1 MTVVAGSHV
10 KRKRRS
16 VEEKRRI
23 VEETLK
29 PGASVARVA
38 QRHAINAN
46 QIFAWR
52 KRYREGQL
60 GSRAAAKLLPVAI
73 TNEAE
78 AEKVGVPA
86 PPVPLGIIEM
96 VLPKGKLR
104 IEGRVELSTK
114 ATGVRLFVDRQ
125 IRCWVQDLAP
135 RRWCLARWLRRR
147 RLRASRT
154 SFVDERCEPRNLQCG
169 YGKLLLEAVI
179 ERVSQFL
186 SCFFYVIFGVVFL

>member
-1 MTVVAGSHV
+1 MDTSEQRTIETDTRV
-10 KRKRRS
+10 KRQRRS

-52 KRYREGQL
+52 KRYAEGQR

-73 TNEAE
+73 TNERLAE
-78 AEKVGVPA
+78 AEKVGVLA

-96 VLPKGKLR
+96 VLAKGKLR
-104 IEGRVELSTK
+104 
-114 ATGVRLFVDRQ
+114 
-125 IRCWVQDLAP
+125 
-135 RRWCLARWLRRR
+135 
-147 RLRASRT
+147 
-154 SFVDERCEPRNLQCG
+154 
-169 YGKLLLEAVI
+169 
-179 ERVSQFL
+179 
-186 SCFFYVIFGVVFL
+186 

>member
-1 MTVVAGSHV
+1 MDTSEQMGVAAGSHV
-10 KRKRRS
+10 ERQRRS

-73 TNEAE
+73 TNEGLAE

-104 IEGRVELSTK
+104 IEGRVELSTMC
-114 ATGVRLFVDRQ
+114 AA
-125 IRCWVQDLAP
+125 IE
-135 RRWCLARWLRRR
+135 CLL
-147 RLRASRT
+147 
-154 SFVDERCEPRNLQCG
+154 
-169 YGKLLLEAVI
+169 
-179 ERVSQFL
+179 
-186 SCFFYVIFGVVFL
+186 